1 MQNRK
6 YNINQHIYETKTH
19 SQIWRTDLWL
29 LRGREGRRGRDW
41 EFGVRRD
48 KLLHIG
54 WIDNKFL
61 LHSTGSYVQNPVTNH
76 NGKEYE
82 KEHIFICITES
93 LGYTIGINTNC
104 K

>member
-41 EFGVRRD
+41 EFGVSRD